1 MIQELMAQSQ
11 PTSAVTLS
19 WAAISAITGTTVAV
33 WTAGFKY
40 LQLSTMHSVDDSI
53 KDLTARFM
61 TREVL
66 DLKFDTLSRRLESLT
81 IAVERQ
87 SSPEAFERLQTL
99 VIELGA
105 LKIDLEHKIKDM
117 P

>member
-1 MIQELMAQSQ
+1 MAQSQ

-105 LKIDLEHKIKDM
+105 LKVGLEHKIKDM